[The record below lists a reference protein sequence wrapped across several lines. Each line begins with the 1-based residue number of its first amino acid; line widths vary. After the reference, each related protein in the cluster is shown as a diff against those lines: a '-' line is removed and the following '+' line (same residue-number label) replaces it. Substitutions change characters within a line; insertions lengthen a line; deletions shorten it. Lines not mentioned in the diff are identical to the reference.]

1 MSRVRIISFVVFFNG
16 ALVFMHLQNTSRAAV
31 PARRGRH
38 IRVFLS
44 ARNLSGAPMTFS
56 PLNNS
61 TRRESVVLVLPVSR
75 MPLAHILTFRL
86 VYTDPAVLSVK
97 CDSRFERPAYQ
108 QSRLVFRVS
117 QDAGKMASASMS
129 KRPFDSRLGFGAGSI
144 FPLAQPQ
151 TVALCLSDTSVA
163 PQSETAVPASM

>member
-1 MSRVRIISFVVFFNG
+1 MVGGDLFCPIGCPAFESFLSWFFFNG

-44 ARNLSGAPMTFS
+44 AQNLSGAPMTFS

-61 TRRESVVLVLPVSR
+61 TPRKSVVLVLPVSR

-108 QSRLVFRVS
+108 QSRLVFECLRT
-117 QDAGKMASASMS
+117 
-129 KRPFDSRLGFGAGSI
+129 
-144 FPLAQPQ
+144 LARWP
-151 TVALCLSDTSVA
+151 ALA
-163 PQSETAVPASM
+163 